1 MGGGRVNGGIR
12 RRDDASSR
20 RRLGRAAGGD
30 GYPIRASDIKE
41 KTDGRVRNYVLIRI
55 DIRLRF

>member
-1 MGGGRVNGGIR
+1 MHHR
-12 RRDDASSR
+12 
-20 RRLGRAAGGD
+20 GD
-30 GYPIRASDIKE
+30 GLAALREATDIRSVRPIIKE